1 MKLIEEYLLTLQ
13 EQFNPTVQL
22 ATIRSD
28 MNEEWTEC
36 YDARCDRIDVSYERK
51 FCKAS
56 CVLAAARSAAARVG
70 GMIGQCNK
78 AKNPESC
85 LRQLRNAVED
95 FKQKAEKAREDQR
108 DARAKAAEF
117 RRKAAGGG
125 AL

>member
-1 MKLIEEYLLTLQ
+1 MKLIEEYLTVLQ
-13 EQFNPTVQL
+13 DQFNPSIQL

-36 YDARCDRIDVSYERK
+36 YDARCDRIEVSYERK
-51 FCKAS
+51 FCKSS
-56 CVLAAARSAAARVG
+56 CILAAARRAAAQVG

-85 LRQLRNAVED
+85 LRQLRNAAEH
-95 FKQKAEKAREDQR
+95 FKKKAEKAKEDQR